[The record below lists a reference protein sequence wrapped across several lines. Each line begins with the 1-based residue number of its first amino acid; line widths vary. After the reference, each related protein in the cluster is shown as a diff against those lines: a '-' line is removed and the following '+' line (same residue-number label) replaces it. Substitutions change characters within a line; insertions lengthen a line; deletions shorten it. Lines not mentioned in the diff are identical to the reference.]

1 MNEIDC
7 NSYSKSRRDVRSCWL
22 RTILIMYSSYFITR
36 AMNKILIVDAS
47 ASDGRIMAGLLTR
60 AGYDPVV
67 TDCIEAGKVEA
78 AKLPPGAVIVTA
90 MRLSDGTAKEFIN
103 WLKTEGYKFPVIAIV
118 DNLHTDAV
126 DVMRGGG
133 AVDVVQRLA
142 LDKQLIET
150 VEKYAKP
157 EHVVLTLGNQLLPR
171 KSEVWQKIEEK
182 ITAIAATNANAIIFG
197 ECGSGKEQVAH
208 QIYLNSSREQKPI
221 TVVDAGGAA
230 LVGRH
235 NPENERSEIYNRIE
249 GYFHKSAGGT
259 IIIKNVHLLTFEKQ
273 SVLLHILETEHPDV
287 RVICTAEP
295 ELLKMVTEKTFR
307 PNLFFILRQS
317 DISVPSLKETT
328 EDIPVL
334 ADFFLKRYAAQT
346 GKPRKHL
353 DASAIKALKLYPW
366 PGNVRELK
374 DIVLFAAFHA
384 KGDTITATDI
394 SFNLSD
400 TSILSE
406 LHLKNEDAEKQ
417 RIINALKRTDWNKT
431 QAAKLL
437 NISRPTLD
445 YKIRQ
450 YGIRKN
456 EV

>member
-1 MNEIDC
+1 
-7 NSYSKSRRDVRSCWL
+7 
-22 RTILIMYSSYFITR
+22 
-36 AMNKILIVDAS
+36 MNKVLIVDAS
-47 ASDGRIMAGLLTR
+47 ASDGRIMVGLLTR

-208 QIYLNSSREQKPI
+208 QIYLNSSREQKPH
-221 TVVDAGGAA
+221 TVIEAGSAA
-230 LVGRH
+230 FIGLH
-235 NPENERSEIYNRIE
+235 DPASERSELYNRIKS
-249 GYFHKSAGGT
+249 YFHKAAGGT
-259 IIIKNVHLLTFEKQ
+259 IILKNVHLLSFEKQ

-295 ELLKMVTEKTFR
+295 ELMKMVTEKTFR
-307 PNLFFILRQS
+307 PNLFYILRQS

-328 EDIPVL
+328 EDIPEI

-374 DIVLFAAFHA
+374 DIVLFAVIHA
-384 KGDTITATDI
+384 KGDTITAADI

-400 TSILSE
+400 ASLIE
-406 LHLKNEDAEKQ
+406 DLHMSQQALEKYKIEDA
-417 RIINALKRTDWNKT
+417 LTRTGWIKS

-437 NISRPTLD
+437 KISRTTLD
-445 YKIRQ
+445 YKIKQ
-450 YGIRKN
+450 YGLSQS
-456 EV
+456 

>member
-1 MNEIDC
+1 
-7 NSYSKSRRDVRSCWL
+7 
-22 RTILIMYSSYFITR
+22 
-36 AMNKILIVDAS
+36 MNKVLIVDAS
-47 ASDGRIMAGLLTR
+47 ASDGRIMVGLLTR

-118 DNLHTDAV
+118 DNLNTDAV

-157 EHVVLTLGNQLLPR
+157 EHIVLTLDNQLIPR
-171 KSEVWQKIEEK
+171 VSEAWQKIEEK
-182 ITAIAATNANAIIFG
+182 IQAIAVTNANAIIFG

-208 QIYLNSSREQKPI
+208 QIYLNSSWEQKPI
-221 TVVDAGGAA
+221 TVVDADCAA
-230 LVGRH
+230 LVGKH
-235 NPENERSEIYNRIE
+235 NPGNERSEIYNRIE
-249 GYFHKSAGGT
+249 GYFHKSEEGT
-259 IIIKNVHLLTFEKQ
+259 IIVKNVHLLSFEKQ

-295 ELLKMVTEKTFR
+295 ELMKMVTEKTFR
-307 PNLFFILRQS
+307 PNLFYILRQS

-328 EDIPVL
+328 EDIPEI

-374 DIVLFAAFHA
+374 DIVLFAVIHA
-384 KGDTITATDI
+384 KGDTITAADI

-400 TSILSE
+400 ASLIE
-406 LHLKNEDAEKQ
+406 DLHMSQQALEKYKIEDA
-417 RIINALKRTDWNKT
+417 LTRTGWIKS

-437 NISRPTLD
+437 KISRTTLD
-445 YKIRQ
+445 YKIKQ
-450 YGIRKN
+450 YGLSQS
-456 EV
+456 

>member
-1 MNEIDC
+1 MKKN
-7 NSYSKSRRDVRSCWL
+7 
-22 RTILIMYSSYFITR
+22 
-36 AMNKILIVDAS
+36 LIVDAS

-118 DNLHTDAV
+118 DNLNTDAV

-249 GYFHKSAGGT
+249 GYFHKSEEGT
-259 IIIKNVHLLTFEKQ
+259 IIVKNVHLLSFEKQ

-295 ELLKMVTEKTFR
+295 ELMKMVTEKTFR

-317 DISVPSLKETT
+317 DIAVPSLKETT
-328 EDIPVL
+328 EDIPEI

-384 KGDTITATDI
+384 KGDTISEADI
-394 SFNLSD
+394 VFNLSD
-400 TSILSE
+400 TTTGYDLSLRNPQRERDQILE
-406 LHLKNEDAEKQ
+406 AYQ
-417 RIINALKRTDWNKT
+417 RGGNWK

-437 NISRPTLD
+437 NITEKTLISLR
-445 YKIRQ
+445 KK
-450 YGIRKN
+450 YGIDSN
-456 EV
+456 GEIQS

>member
-1 MNEIDC
+1 
-7 NSYSKSRRDVRSCWL
+7 
-22 RTILIMYSSYFITR
+22 
-36 AMNKILIVDAS
+36 MNKTLIVDAS
-47 ASDGRIMAGLLTR
+47 EADGRIMSGLLIR
-60 AGYDPVV
+60 AGYNPLVV
-67 TDCIEAGKVEA
+67 GSIEAGKLEV

-90 MRLSDGTAKEFIN
+90 MRLPDGTAKEFVN

-118 DNLHTDAV
+118 DNLGNMDAI

-133 AVDVVQRLA
+133 ATDIIQRPA
-142 LDKQLIET
+142 IDKQLVET
-150 VEKYAKP
+150 VGQYARP
-157 EHVVLTLGNQLLPR
+157 EHIVLTLDNQLLPR
-171 KSEVWQKIEEK
+171 KSEEWQMIEEK
-182 ITAIAATNANAIIFG
+182 IKAIAATNANAIIFG

-249 GYFHKSAGGT
+249 GYFQKSAGGT

-317 DISVPSLKETT
+317 DIAVPSLKETT
-328 EDIPVL
+328 GDIPVI

-353 DASAIKALKLYPW
+353 DASAIKALKLHPW

-384 KGDTITATDI
+384 KSDNITAEDI
-394 SFNLSD
+394 NFNLSEPEKAD
-400 TSILSE
+400 ELSK
-406 LHLKNEDAEKQ
+406 KNPRLEKEN
-417 RIINALKRTDWNKT
+417 IIKAYKRAGTWAG
-431 QAAKLL
+431 AAKLL
-437 NISRPTLD
+437 GVSQRALLEQR
-445 YKIRQ
+445 KKH
-450 YGIRKN
+450 GINKN
-456 EV
+456 GEPES

>member
-1 MNEIDC
+1 
-7 NSYSKSRRDVRSCWL
+7 
-22 RTILIMYSSYFITR
+22 
-36 AMNKILIVDAS
+36 MNKILIVDAS

-60 AGYDPVV
+60 AGYNPVV

-118 DNLHTDAV
+118 DNLNTDAV

-133 AVDVVQRLA
+133 AIDVVQRLA
-142 LDKQLIET
+142 LDKQLVRT
-150 VEKYAKP
+150 VGEYARP

-171 KSEVWQKIEEK
+171 KSETWQKIEEK

-221 TVVDAGGAA
+221 TIVDAGGAA

-295 ELLKMVTEKTFR
+295 DLLKMITEKTFR

-317 DISVPSLKETT
+317 DIAVPPLKETT
-328 EDIPVL
+328 EDIPMI

-346 GKPRKHL
+346 GKQRKHL

-374 DIVLFAAFHA
+374 DIVLFADFHA
-384 KGDTITATDI
+384 KGDTITAADI

-400 TSILSE
+400 ASLIE
-406 LHLKNEDAEKQ
+406 DLHMSQQALEKYKIEDA
-417 RIINALKRTDWNKT
+417 LTRTGWIKS

-437 NISRPTLD
+437 KISRTTLD
-445 YKIRQ
+445 YKIKQ
-450 YGIRKN
+450 YGLSQS
-456 EV
+456 

>member
-1 MNEIDC
+1 MKKN
-7 NSYSKSRRDVRSCWL
+7 
-22 RTILIMYSSYFITR
+22 
-36 AMNKILIVDAS
+36 LIVDAS

-208 QIYLNSSREQKPI
+208 QIYLNSSWEQKPI
-221 TVVDAGGAA
+221 TVVDADCAA
-230 LVGRH
+230 LVGKH
-235 NPENERSEIYNRIE
+235 NPGNERSEIYNRIE
-249 GYFHKSAGGT
+249 GYFHKSEEGT
-259 IIIKNVHLLTFEKQ
+259 IIVKNVHLLSFEKQ

-295 ELLKMVTEKTFR
+295 ELMKMVTEKTFR
-307 PNLFFILRQS
+307 PNLFYILRQS

-328 EDIPVL
+328 EDIPEI

-374 DIVLFAAFHA
+374 DIVLFAVIHA
-384 KGDTITATDI
+384 KGDTITAADI

-400 TSILSE
+400 ASLIE
-406 LHLKNEDAEKQ
+406 DLHMSQQALEKYKIEDA
-417 RIINALKRTDWNKT
+417 LTRTGWIKS

-437 NISRPTLD
+437 KISRTTLD
-445 YKIRQ
+445 YKIKQ
-450 YGIRKN
+450 YGLSQS
-456 EV
+456 

>member
-1 MNEIDC
+1 
-7 NSYSKSRRDVRSCWL
+7 
-22 RTILIMYSSYFITR
+22 
-36 AMNKILIVDAS
+36 MNKILIVDAS

-60 AGYDPVV
+60 AGYNPVV

-118 DNLHTDAV
+118 DNLNTDAV

-133 AVDVVQRLA
+133 AIDVVQRLA
-142 LDKQLIET
+142 LDKQLVRT
-150 VEKYAKP
+150 VGEYARP

-171 KSEVWQKIEEK
+171 KSEAWQKIEEK

-221 TVVDAGGAA
+221 TIVDAGGAA

-295 ELLKMVTEKTFR
+295 DLLKMITEKTFR

-317 DISVPSLKETT
+317 DIAVPPLKETT
-328 EDIPVL
+328 EDIPVI

-346 GKPRKHL
+346 GKQRKHL

-374 DIVLFAAFHA
+374 DIVLFADFHA
-384 KGDTITATDI
+384 KGDTITAADI

-400 TSILSE
+400 ASLIE
-406 LHLKNEDAEKQ
+406 DLHMSQQALEKYKIEDA
-417 RIINALKRTDWNKT
+417 LTRTGWIKS

-437 NISRPTLD
+437 KISRTTLD
-445 YKIRQ
+445 YKIKQ
-450 YGIRKN
+450 YGLSQS
-456 EV
+456 

>member
-1 MNEIDC
+1 
-7 NSYSKSRRDVRSCWL
+7 
-22 RTILIMYSSYFITR
+22 
-36 AMNKILIVDAS
+36 MNKILIVDAS
-47 ASDGRIMAGLLTR
+47 VSDGRIMAGLLTR

-78 AKLPPGAVIVTA
+78 AKLPSGAVIVTA

-118 DNLHTDAV
+118 DNLGNMDAI

-133 AVDVVQRLA
+133 ATDIIQRPA
-142 LDKQLIET
+142 IDKQLVET
-150 VEKYAKP
+150 VGQYARP
-157 EHVVLTLGNQLLPR
+157 EHIVLTLDNQLLPR
-171 KSEVWQKIEEK
+171 KSEEWQMIEEK
-182 ITAIAATNANAIIFG
+182 IKAIAATNANAIIFG

-235 NPENERSEIYNRIE
+235 NPKNERSEIYNRIE

-295 ELLKMVTEKTFR
+295 ELLKMATEKTFR

-317 DISVPSLKETT
+317 DIAVPSLKDTT
-328 EDIPVL
+328 EDIPEI
-334 ADFFLKRYAAQT
+334 ADFFLKRYSAKT
-346 GKPRKHL
+346 GKQRKHL

-384 KGDTITATDI
+384 KGDTISEADI
-394 SFNLSD
+394 VFNLSD
-400 TSILSE
+400 SVIFSE
-406 LHLKNEDAEKQ
+406 LHLKNEDSEKQ
-417 RIINALKRTDWNKT
+417 RIIDALKRTSWNKT

-437 NISRPTLD
+437 KISRPTLD
-445 YKIRQ
+445 YKIKQ
-450 YGIRKN
+450 FGIRKN

>member
-1 MNEIDC
+1 
-7 NSYSKSRRDVRSCWL
+7 
-22 RTILIMYSSYFITR
+22 
-36 AMNKILIVDAS
+36 MNKVLIVDAS
-47 ASDGRIMAGLLTR
+47 ASDGRIMVGLLTR

-208 QIYLNSSREQKPI
+208 QIYLNSSWEQKPI
-221 TVVDAGGAA
+221 TVVDADCAA
-230 LVGRH
+230 LVGKH
-235 NPENERSEIYNRIE
+235 NPGNERSEIYNRIE
-249 GYFHKSAGGT
+249 GYFHKSEEGT
-259 IIIKNVHLLTFEKQ
+259 IIVKNVHLLSFEKQ

-295 ELLKMVTEKTFR
+295 ELMKMVTEKTFR
-307 PNLFFILRQS
+307 PNLFYILRQS

-328 EDIPVL
+328 EDIPEI

-374 DIVLFAAFHA
+374 DIVLFAVIHA
-384 KGDTITATDI
+384 KGDTITAADI

-400 TSILSE
+400 ASLIE
-406 LHLKNEDAEKQ
+406 DLHMSQQALEKYKIEDA
-417 RIINALKRTDWNKT
+417 LTRTGWIKS

-437 NISRPTLD
+437 KISRTTLD
-445 YKIRQ
+445 YKIKQ
-450 YGIRKN
+450 YGLSQS
-456 EV
+456 

>member
-1 MNEIDC
+1 
-7 NSYSKSRRDVRSCWL
+7 
-22 RTILIMYSSYFITR
+22 
-36 AMNKILIVDAS
+36 MNKILIVDAS

-118 DNLHTDAV
+118 DNLNTDAV

-133 AVDVVQRLA
+133 AIDVVQRLA
-142 LDKQLIET
+142 LDKQLVRT
-150 VEKYAKP
+150 VGEYARP
-157 EHVVLTLGNQLLPR
+157 EHIVLTLGNQLLPR
-171 KSEVWQKIEEK
+171 KSEAWQKIEEK

-221 TVVDAGGAA
+221 TIVDAGGAA

-295 ELLKMVTEKTFR
+295 ELLKMVTEKAFR

-317 DISVPSLKETT
+317 DIAVPSLKETT
-328 EDIPVL
+328 EDIPVI
-334 ADFFLKRYAAQT
+334 ADFFLKRYATQI
-346 GKPRKHL
+346 GKPIKHF

-384 KGDTITATDI
+384 KGNNITAEDI
-394 SFNLSD
+394 NFNLSEPEKMD
-400 TSILSE
+400 ELSQ
-406 LHLKNEDAEKQ
+406 KNPRLEKEN
-417 RIINALKRTDWNKT
+417 IIKAYKRAGTWAG
-431 QAAKLL
+431 AAKLL
-437 NISRPTLD
+437 GVSERALLEQR
-445 YKIRQ
+445 KKH
-450 YGIRKN
+450 GINKN
-456 EV
+456 GEPES

>member
-1 MNEIDC
+1 
-7 NSYSKSRRDVRSCWL
+7 
-22 RTILIMYSSYFITR
+22 
-36 AMNKILIVDAS
+36 MNKTLIVDAS
-47 ASDGRIMAGLLTR
+47 EADGRIMSGLLIR
-60 AGYDPVV
+60 AGYNPLVV
-67 TDCIEAGKVEA
+67 GSIEAGKLEV

-90 MRLSDGTAKEFIN
+90 MRLPDGTAKEFVN

-118 DNLHTDAV
+118 DNLGNMDAI
-126 DVMRGGG
+126 DVTRGGG
-133 AVDVVQRLA
+133 ATDIIQRPA
-142 LDKQLIET
+142 IDKQLVET
-150 VEKYAKP
+150 VGQYARP
-157 EHVVLTLGNQLLPR
+157 EHIVLTLHNQLLPR
-171 KSEVWQKIEEK
+171 KSEAWQTIEEK
-182 ITAIAATNANAIIFG
+182 VKAIAATNANAIIFG

-249 GYFHKSAGGT
+249 GYFQKSAGGT

-317 DISVPSLKETT
+317 DIAVPSLKETT
-328 EDIPVL
+328 EDIPVI

-353 DASAIKALKLYPW
+353 DASAIKALKLHPW
-366 PGNVRELK
+366 PGNVRKLK

-384 KGDTITATDI
+384 KGDTISETDI
-394 SFNLSD
+394 VFNLSD
-400 TSILSE
+400 TSMTYDLSLRNPQRERDQILE
-406 LHLKNEDAEKQ
+406 AYQ
-417 RIINALKRTDWNKT
+417 RGGNWK

-437 NISRPTLD
+437 NITEKTL
-445 YKIRQ
+445 ISL
-450 YGIRKN
+450 RKKY
-456 EV
+456 VLTQR

>member
-1 MNEIDC
+1 
-7 NSYSKSRRDVRSCWL
+7 
-22 RTILIMYSSYFITR
+22 
-36 AMNKILIVDAS
+36 MNKILVLDAS
-47 ASDGRIMAGLLTR
+47 ASDCRVMSSLLSR
-60 AGYDPVV
+60 AGYDPLGV
-67 TDCIEAGKVEA
+67 DSIEAGKVEA

-90 MRLSDGTAKEFIN
+90 MRLLDGTAKEFIN

-118 DNLHTDAV
+118 DNLGNMDAI

-133 AVDVVQRLA
+133 ATDIIQRPA
-142 LDKQLIET
+142 IDKQLVET
-150 VEKYAKP
+150 VGEYSKA
-157 EHVVLTLGNQLLPR
+157 EHTVLTLDNQLLPR
-171 KSEVWQKIEEK
+171 KSEAWQKIEEK
-182 ITAIAATNANAIIFG
+182 IKAIAATNANAIIFG

-249 GYFHKSAGGT
+249 GYFQKSAGGT

-317 DISVPSLKETT
+317 DIAVPSLKETT
-328 EDIPVL
+328 GDIPVI

-384 KGDTITATDI
+384 KGDTITASDI

-400 TSILSE
+400 TSMTYDLSLRNPQRERDQILE
-406 LHLKNEDAEKQ
+406 AYQ
-417 RIINALKRTDWNKT
+417 RGGNWK

-437 NISRPTLD
+437 NITEKTLISLR
-445 YKIRQ
+445 KK
-450 YGIRKN
+450 YGIDSN
-456 EV
+456 GEIQS

>member
-1 MNEIDC
+1 
-7 NSYSKSRRDVRSCWL
+7 
-22 RTILIMYSSYFITR
+22 
-36 AMNKILIVDAS
+36 MNKILIVDAYG
-47 ASDGRIMAGLLTR
+47 SDSRVMSSLLSK
-60 AGYDPVV
+60 AGYDPIGV
-67 TDCIEAGKVEA
+67 DSIEAGKVEA

-157 EHVVLTLGNQLLPR
+157 EHIVLTLDNQLIPR
-171 KSEVWQKIEEK
+171 VSEAWQKIEEK
-182 ITAIAATNANAIIFG
+182 IQAIAVTNANAIIFG

-208 QIYLNSSREQKPI
+208 QIYLNSSREQKPH
-221 TVVDAGGAA
+221 TVIEAGSAA
-230 LVGRH
+230 FIGLH
-235 NPENERSEIYNRIE
+235 DPASERSELYNRIKS
-249 GYFHKSAGGT
+249 YFHKAAGGT
-259 IIIKNVHLLTFEKQ
+259 IILKNVHLLSFEKQ

-295 ELLKMVTEKTFR
+295 ELMKMVTEKTFR
-307 PNLFFILRQS
+307 PNLFYILRQS

-328 EDIPVL
+328 EDIPEI

-384 KGDTITATDI
+384 KGDTITAADI

-400 TSILSE
+400 ASILSE